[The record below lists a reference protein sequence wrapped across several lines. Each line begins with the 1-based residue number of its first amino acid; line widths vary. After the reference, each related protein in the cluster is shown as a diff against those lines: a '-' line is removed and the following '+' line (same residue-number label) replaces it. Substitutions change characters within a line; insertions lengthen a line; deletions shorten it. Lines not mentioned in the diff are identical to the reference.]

1 MSNLL
6 PVERARFEKLFGMS
20 SGYVMD
26 HNFSDTT
33 FGHFFES
40 VANIDIHSSKYT
52 ARGTSKANKLR
63 TFWQVEPDAVVGK
76 VLLALL
82 EHWSGTS
89 DPNPDGP
96 ELFAQ
101 CRATATR
108 LLAGGVNLD
117 SLKDTA
123 TSIDAIQLADQI
135 RRMEQAVHTDPSL
148 AIGTAKELVETVC
161 KTILAERGRE
171 IPGIPDVPTL
181 SKETFKQLKLVPEG
195 IPEEA
200 RGSKVIKTLL
210 SNLGTIAN
218 NLAEIRNLYG
228 TGHGHEGKAKG
239 LGVRHAK
246 LAVGAAAALTMFL
259 FETHKETPR

>member
-6 PVERARFEKLFGMS
+6 PLERINFEKLFGMS

-26 HNFSDTT
+26 FTDTT
-33 FGHFFES
+33 FGDFFFAA
-40 VANIDIHSSKYT
+40 ANIDIHSSKYT
-52 ARGTSKANKLR
+52 SRGASKANKLR
-63 TFWQVEPDAVVGK
+63 AFWQSEPDALVGK

-82 EHWSGTS
+82 DYWEKTS
-89 DPNPDGP
+89 DPNPDGHA
-96 ELFAQ
+96 LLVQ
-101 CRATATR
+101 CRDTATR
-108 LLAGGVNLD
+108 LLAGGV
-117 SLKDTA
+117 SLAGLRVTA
-123 TSIDAIQLADQI
+123 ASIDAVQMADQI
-135 RRMEQAVHTDPSL
+135 RRMEQAVHADPAL

-171 IPGIPDVPTL
+171 IPGIPDISTL
-181 SKETFKQLKLVPEG
+181 SKETFKELKLVPEG

-200 RGSKVIKTLL
+200 RGSKAIRILL

-228 TGHGHEGKAKG
+228 TGHGPQGKAKG

-246 LAVGAAAALTMFL
+246 LAVGAAATLTMFL